1 MILVFGFLTSDT
13 NEVPEI
19 LYLGDDGAKAQEI
32 AESAPHPRV
41 AFTVNPTLRP
51 VRHWTPE
58 TAEAYEALQKSKAAK
73 KK

>member
-1 MILVFGFLTSDT
+1 MILVFGFLTPSAT
-13 NEVPEI
+13 EVPEV

-41 AFTVNPTLRP
+41 AFCVNPTLRP

-58 TAEAYEALQKSKAAK
+58 TAEAYAAQQESPKAK

>member
-1 MILVFGFLTSDT
+1 MILVFGFLTPDT
-13 NEVPEI
+13 SEVPEV

-41 AFTVNPTLRP
+41 AFTVNPPLRP

-58 TAEAYEALQKSKAAK
+58 TAEAYESTQKSKAK

>member
-1 MILVFGFLTSDT
+1 MILVFGFLTPSAT
-13 NEVPEI
+13 EVPEV

-32 AESAPHPRV
+32 AEAAHHPRV
-41 AFTVNPTLRP
+41 AFCVNPTLRP

-58 TAEAYEALQKSKAAK
+58 TAAAYAALQESPKAK